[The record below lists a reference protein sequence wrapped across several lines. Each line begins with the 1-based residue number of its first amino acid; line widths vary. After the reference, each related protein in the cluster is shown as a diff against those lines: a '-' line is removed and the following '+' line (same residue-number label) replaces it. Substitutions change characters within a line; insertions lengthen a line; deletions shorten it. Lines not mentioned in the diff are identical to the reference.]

1 MLRIWRGGEG
11 SRAPGSAESALGP
24 QLGKGAASS
33 MARLRG
39 APLGAEWGVWVSQLC
54 FLQLRLPPND
64 TDWLQEKEGKP
75 PILVSWGY
83 VFFLRCWVVSP
94 RTGMYSLFWEG
105 KGNQHLGRSCLGQVL
120 CQSLYN
126 RSCICA
132 FYFLC

>member
-33 MARLRG
+33 TARLRG

-75 PILVSWGY
+75 SILVSWGY
-83 VFFLRCWVVSP
+83 AFFPEMLGCFPKNRHVFSF
-94 RTGMYSLFWEG
+94 
-105 KGNQHLGRSCLGQVL
+105 LGRERQSAFRQVMLGPGTVSITL
-120 CQSLYN
+120 
-126 RSCICA
+126 
-132 FYFLC
+132 